1 MKDVVEEM
9 YELNKKFGKTYFIF
23 NDSMFYK
30 GVKDDE
36 RVIEFC
42 NLIKEKKMKVYFYI
56 YLAIQPQIPEH
67 LLDMLVEAGLVRV
80 FVGVESITG
89 ELQINNKKNVS
100 EESADKF
107 LKLLS
112 SKGVSYHIGFMLFY
126 PEIALKSVKVNVDYL
141 HKIKKLFRIGILIE
155 KMRILRFSPN
165 SNILYEDDIRVDQVY
180 NYHFYD
186 KETEKVFN
194 VVKEYFSHINERHFE
209 QYLTGYN
216 IAVTVI
222 KREGKEKQYKKYI
235 ENYNKMVDE
244 SNDFVYEKLL
254 EIIKTKTYTREM
266 VIALKNLQY
275 RLEAYY
281 SSFMNELKK
290 NDEDIFKIVP
300 LGKEDLNL

>member
-1 MKDVVEEM
+1 
-9 YELNKKFGKTYFIF
+9 
-23 NDSMFYK
+23 
-30 GVKDDE
+30 
-36 RVIEFC
+36 
-42 NLIKEKKMKVYFYI
+42 
-56 YLAIQPQIPEH
+56 
-67 LLDMLVEAGLVRV
+67 
-80 FVGVESITG
+80 
-89 ELQINNKKNVS
+89 
-100 EESADKF
+100 
-107 LKLLS
+107 
-112 SKGVSYHIGFMLFY
+112 VSYHIGFMLFY

-235 ENYNKMVDE
+235 KNYNKMVDE

-300 LGKEDLNL
+300 LGKEDLNLWK